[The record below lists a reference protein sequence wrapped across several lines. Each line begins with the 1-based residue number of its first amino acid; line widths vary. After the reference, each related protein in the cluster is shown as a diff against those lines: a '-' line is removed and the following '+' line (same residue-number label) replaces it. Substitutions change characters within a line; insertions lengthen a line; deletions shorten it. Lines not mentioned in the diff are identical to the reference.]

1 MLTTIH
7 AICLRTVR
15 YNDHNNILSL
25 YSRERGRLSVMLP
38 AGNGREAARR
48 RALTMPLSMI
58 EGIADLRGA
67 RQLATVRDMR
77 SMTALPAIHA
87 DPVKMSMAMFLTE
100 LLGVVVPEG
109 EADEALFDFMADSI
123 TALDA
128 AVEGAANFHLAFLY
142 RLGRFIGIE
151 PDMGTYRP
159 GMVFDMLEGIFR
171 PTPPLHRHFLMGD
184 DAEAVRL
191 LSRMRWDNLKAFRLS
206 RNERRRILS
215 VMLDYYGLHYAHLTG
230 LRSMEILGE
239 LFD

>member
-15 YNDHNNILSL
+15 YNDRNNILAL

-151 PDMGTYRP
+151 PD
-159 GMVFDMLEGIFR
+159 
-171 PTPPLHRHFLMGD
+171 
-184 DAEAVRL
+184 
-191 LSRMRWDNLKAFRLS
+191 LSL
-206 RNERRRILS
+206 I
-215 VMLDYYGLHYAHLTG
+215 H
-230 LRSMEILGE
+230 I
-239 LFD
+239 